1 MCDDLELFLG
11 DKDRFID
18 KTDIKVSRG
27 FKLYEHQEVT
37 LLDIKKAREEGN
49 NSFLV
54 VLPTVSG
61 KSKIIEE
68 DIKENLLLNPELRIL
83 IMSPTNNIKLDWFE
97 RIKLLLN
104 EIKQNIT
111 YGDGVSN
118 QIVITTYSSAYG
130 FVNYLDKEYFDYIVV
145 DEAHHAVADVTKKT
159 IQYFNPK
166 FLIGLT
172 ATPER
177 LDKKR
182 LDEVFGVYC
191 EHLNLEE
198 AMRKGIIAP
207 IRAYRIESNIDLS
220 EVRFNGKEYRFEDLE
235 RTISVES
242 RNELIAKVL
251 KKFFVNDKM
260 PYKQGLIFCV
270 STDHANRMEKILTE
284 YGINAKA
291 VHTKV
296 RNYQRYIDDYNNKKI
311 QFLCTCQLISEGWDS
326 PQTSIVVMARPTM
339 SKVLYLQQL
348 GRGLCKYEGK
358 ECLYV
363 IDVVD
368 QYGALNVPWSV
379 HSIFNNPYYV
389 PFGDI
394 LGRNISSDEMT
405 IIEGLV
411 WNH

>member
-1 MCDDLELFLG
+1 MCDDLKLFLG

-54 VLPTVSG
+54 VLPTASG

-311 QFLCTCQLISEGWDS
+311 
-326 PQTSIVVMARPTM
+326 
-339 SKVLYLQQL
+339 
-348 GRGLCKYEGK
+348 
-358 ECLYV
+358 
-363 IDVVD
+363 
-368 QYGALNVPWSV
+368 
-379 HSIFNNPYYV
+379 
-389 PFGDI
+389 
-394 LGRNISSDEMT
+394 
-405 IIEGLV
+405 
-411 WNH
+411 